1 MWYPSWYKK
10 SSSDKGKMEIPAPG
24 KDNRRENGAKPT
36 ARGSDND
43 DDDDSSYFTINTL
56 TLNYKD

>member
-1 MWYPSWYKK
+1 
-10 SSSDKGKMEIPAPG
+10 MEIPAPG

-43 DDDDSSYFTINTL
+43 DDDDDDDDSSYFTINTL